1 MEVQVEWKNKGRSK
15 EYGVLA
21 VPVDEEIEV
30 RLFWN
35 GYNARPAA
43 YIFKDKD
50 GVLRLHVSVKRDIKK
65 PNK

>member
-43 YIFKDKD
+43 YIFKDHETTSLSNVYS
-50 GVLRLHVSVKRDIKK
+50 GSIA
-65 PNK
+65 NE